1 MPFQVPP
8 EKVPLVTVPEKVGV
22 VIVGEVAKTATP
34 VPVSSVSEA
43 ASAAEAAVVVAFD
56 EASVKRA
63 RDAVRDEK
71 VTAPERVGV
80 AMVGEVPKTA
90 TPVPVSS
97 VRAVRRLA
105 EVNDPSDAALPTE
118 VMAPVKLA
126 LVVTLPAVRP
136 EAVPVRLVATPDDGV
151 PRAPPFV
158 TNEPAEPTLTAS
170 AVPTPVPRPVI
181 PAIGRPVPLVKVTAD
196 GVPKFGV
203 VKTGLVVYAT
213 NPVPLSSVR
222 MVAKLAEVSVP
233 K

>member
-1 MPFQVPP
+1 M
-8 EKVPLVTVPEKVGV
+8 

-105 EVNDPSDAALPTE
+105 EVKEPSDAALPTD
-118 VMAPVKLA
+118 VTIPVKLA
-126 LVVTLPAVRP
+126 LVVTLPAVK
-136 EAVPVRLVATPDDGV
+136 EAPVPVKL
-151 PRAPPFV
+151 
-158 TNEPAEPTLTAS
+158 
-170 AVPTPVPRPVI
+170 VPTRV
-181 PAIGRPVPLVKVTAD
+181 D

-213 NPVPLSSVR
+213 TPVPDSSER
-222 MVAKLAEVSVP
+222 MVASFADVLIEEVARKPRVEVADQVGTP
-233 K
+233 PTTERMLPVLPIVRFPNVFAAVA